1 MDSYGFEGKGPVLIQ
16 KVSSLP
22 SWTSE
27 DEGRLIYDQS
37 IDGLYY
43 GTSADWV
50 LVSISSGII
59 SGVKMYFY
67 QNTAPVGWTI
77 DISVSD
83 ALIGVKGGVN
93 AFNVAGGNLAGTWS
107 QAGHTHTTADHTL
120 TVAQIPSHTHAVY
133 YIPNLVGIGGGPQPT
148 SGGSYFNSGATGG
161 GGAHNHGSTASSGT
175 ANTYRPYAAVGI
187 ICTKS

>member
-16 KVSSLP
+16 KVLSLP

-37 IDGLYY
+37 VDGLYY
-43 GTSADWV
+43 GTSTDWV
-50 LVSISSGII
+50 LVSISSGIV

-77 DISVSD
+77 DISVAD

-93 AFNVAGGNLAGTWS
+93 AFNVAGGNLAGTWT
-107 QAGHTHTTADHTL
+107 QPGHTHTISDHTHSVVIPGDAGWPHGNIVGYGQLAVGRGHAEWVDYMVSNRTL
-120 TVAQIPSHTHAVY
+120 TSSST
-133 YIPNLVGIGGGPQPT
+133 
-148 SGGSYFNSGATGG
+148 GGST
-161 GGAHNHGSTASSGT
+161 TSSGT
-175 ANTYRPYAAVGI
+175 TNTYRPYTAVGI